1 MNWRVSRGLILSEPT
16 NPLDYDAMRAFAITA
31 AGILLNLG
39 LFFLLAIFAPLLVG
53 IICGYILGHKRNGIL
68 AGFLSA
74 VFAYAL
80 IFAVAGFAVD
90 IPAFVA
96 AVLIMSIIGAIGGFL
111 GAVVQ
116 KRMVASLSQVS
127 TTIRPGE

>member
-1 MNWRVSRGLILSEPT
+1 MSETT
-16 NPLDYDAMRAFAITA
+16 NPLDYNAMRAFALTA

-39 LFFLLAIFAPLLVG
+39 LFFVLAFFAPLLAG

-80 IFAVAGFAVD
+80 IFAVTGFAVT
-90 IPAFVA
+90 
-96 AVLIMSIIGAIGGFL
+96 SQFL
-111 GAVVQ
+111 
-116 KRMVASLSQVS
+116 L
-127 TTIRPGE
+127 